1 MRKCYAH
8 EECEYNAQP
17 EFALPDGAK
26 CPHGVPMTN
35 VDGTIFAKMAQASLD
50 DAMEMVDNHM
60 EATNSWIPFYVGKAW
75 AYLELLRK
83 VEEETP

>member
-1 MRKCYAH
+1 MDK
-8 EECEYNAQP
+8 ES
-17 EFALPDGAK
+17 L
-26 CPHGVPMTN
+26 
-35 VDGTIFAKMAQASLD
+35 AKMAQESLD

-60 EATNSWIPFYVGKAW
+60 EQTNSWIPFYIGKAW